1 MRNKVLERISEKFLT
16 DEFLYL
22 LLGDLGV
29 FQSREAM
36 KIDNYRCINY
46 GIMEQSMLSFAAG
59 ISIANC
65 YPIIYSITPFIIE
78 RCFEQLKLDFGYN
91 KSKGLIIT
99 AGASFD
105 YNKLGPSHYSPND
118 ISLITKTDCK
128 NILLPWNEKDA
139 VQFIDKTIDE
149 KLYTYLRIS
158 SEEIDESLKPKD
170 LRFEND
176 IFQDEVFLGI
186 GPDSLLIAKSL
197 NYNLDFSISIIDEAL
212 IDNIL
217 NIISKGVNLNI
228 IAGFN
233 LDFLFNFLNKNE
245 RPNFSNLHNS
255 TINLIYSMNTK
266 FDTSETKITHLTSN
280 IFSNKFILK

>member
-1 MRNKVLERISEKFLT
+1 MQILIWRMRNKVLERISEKFLT

-139 VQFIDKTIDE
+139 VQFIDKIIDE

-158 SEEIDESLKPKD
+158 SEEIDENLKPKD
-170 LRFEND
+170 LKFENE
-176 IFQDEVFLGI
+176 IFKDEVFLGI

-217 NIISKGVNLNI
+217 NIISRGINLNI

-233 LDFLFNFLNKNE
+233 LDFLFNF
-245 RPNFSNLHNS
+245 
-255 TINLIYSMNTK
+255 
-266 FDTSETKITHLTSN
+266 
-280 IFSNKFILK
+280 